1 MKTVITLEGVG
12 SLTSKEF
19 DCDNIMSVKSFNGTS
34 KKPAEGIDIIDV
46 MPFKR
51 LGYHGGDVKQVSG
64 FVAGQRLFHIE
75 RTTRTGKLSWEIHP
89 NVSVDV
95 EIYTADEKFKSE

>member
-12 SLTSKEF
+12 SLTSKEI
-19 DCDNIMSVKSFNGTS
+19 DCDDVKSVKSFNGVG
-34 KKPAEGIDIIDV
+34 KKPGEGVELIDI

-51 LGYHGGDVKQVSG
+51 LGYFGEETKEASG
-64 FVAGQRLFHIE
+64 YIAGLRLFHIE
-75 RTTRTGKLSWEIHP
+75 RNRLNGKLSWEIHP

-95 EIYTADEKFKSE
+95 EIFTADELLKAK